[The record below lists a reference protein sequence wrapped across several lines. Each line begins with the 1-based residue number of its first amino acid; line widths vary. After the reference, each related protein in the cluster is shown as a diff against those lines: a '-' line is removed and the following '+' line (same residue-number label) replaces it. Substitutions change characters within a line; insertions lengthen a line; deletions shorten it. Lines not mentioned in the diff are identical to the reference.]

1 MLSRK
6 ISVLIVDDEKYIR
19 EGLQALLKWETMGFS
34 VCDEAGT
41 GEEALE
47 KIFLYQPDLVLMD
60 IKMPGMSGIDVIKTV
75 REKDYA
81 GEIIVLSGYS
91 DFQYAQSAMHYGVE
105 EYIVKPVEE
114 KILLDAVLRVKEKIS
129 RVCTGSKFCRRGRR
143 QGKEQPDFSRR
154 LHLQDT
160 GLPQNTAWKRNFG
173 SAACSQQA
181 IWQVG
186 LHSVYLLGKKC
197 EIYRR
202 V

>member
-75 REKDYA
+75 REKDYD
-81 GEIIVLSGYS
+81 Y
-91 DFQYAQSAMHYGVE
+91 F
-105 EYIVKPVEE
+105 
-114 KILLDAVLRVKEKIS
+114 
-129 RVCTGSKFCRRGRR
+129 
-143 QGKEQPDFSRR
+143 
-154 LHLQDT
+154 
-160 GLPQNTAWKRNFG
+160 
-173 SAACSQQA
+173 
-181 IWQVG
+181 
-186 LHSVYLLGKKC
+186 LLGTL
-197 EIYRR
+197 
-202 V
+202 

>member
-19 EGLQALLKWETMGFS
+19 EGLQALLEWETMGFS

-114 KILLDAVLRVKEKIS
+114 KILLDAVLRAKEKIS
-129 RVCTGSKFCRRGRR
+129 RV
-143 QGKEQPDFSRR
+143 
-154 LHLQDT
+154 QD
-160 GLPQNTAWKRNFG
+160 RENFM
-173 SAACSQQA
+173 QQYLKKSS
-181 IWQVG
+181 VG
-186 LHSVYLLGKKC
+186 M
-197 EIYRR
+197 
-202 V
+202 

>member
-1 MLSRK
+1 MLNRK

-19 EGLQALLKWETMGFS
+19 EGLQALLEWETMGFS

-114 KILLDAVLRVKEKIS
+114 KILLDAVLRAKEKIS
-129 RVCTGSKFCRRGRR
+129 RVQDRENFMQQYLKKAKSMVLHDLLT
-143 QGKEQPDFSRR
+143 GKEFDPYMDYGE
-154 LHLQDT
+154 LKL
-160 GLPQNTAWKRNFG
+160 NA
-173 SAACSQQA
+173 
-181 IWQVG
+181 
-186 LHSVYLLGKKC
+186 SVYQVIIC
-197 EIYRR
+197 ENRIPQLQMSHFGDL
-202 V
+202 